1 MERSE
6 VAAQYKWRLDKI
18 FADWDAWESC
28 FAEVE
33 SALPGLAKL
42 QGTLD
47 DTLNDSGSGMLATVE
62 QIHNVQR
69 QLEKALVFAG
79 MKSDEDTR
87 DSDNTARK
95 GRVGSLAVKFSESVS
110 WFESEI
116 LAMEPEHL
124 KKLRQEEQGL
134 ELYAHFFDNIQRE
147 RAHTLPAEH
156 EALLAGA
163 GLMSRGAGQVFNAF
177 DNADLALGEITDED
191 GNTVALTKAS
201 YYKFQKS
208 TDRRVR
214 QESYEQFLDTYG
226 AMKNTL
232 AANMDANVK
241 NHVFFAQARN
251 HESTLEASLHPDGV
265 PPEVFHSLIKT
276 VGEKSQLCNYKI

>member
-87 DSDNTARK
+87 VGENTARK
-95 GRVGSLAVKFSESVS
+95 GRVSSLAVRFNEAVS
-110 WFESEI
+110 WFESEL
-116 LAMEPEHL
+116 LAIAPDR
-124 KKLRQEEQGL
+124 LRELVAEAEGL
-134 ELYAHFFDNIQRE
+134 ALYEHFFHNIHRGRE
-147 RAHTLPAEH
+147 HTLSAEQ

-163 GLMSRGAGQVFNAF
+163 GLMARGAGQVFNAF
-177 DNADLALGEITDED
+177 DNADLQFDAIRRGLLFPYVGDLNAYHFPADRAL
-191 GNTVALTKAS
+191 NCKVYVALACR
-201 YYKFQKS
+201 FQ
-208 TDRRVR
+208 
-214 QESYEQFLDTYG
+214 
-226 AMKNTL
+226 
-232 AANMDANVK
+232 
-241 NHVFFAQARN
+241 
-251 HESTLEASLHPDGV
+251 
-265 PPEVFHSLIKT
+265 
-276 VGEKSQLCNYKI
+276 